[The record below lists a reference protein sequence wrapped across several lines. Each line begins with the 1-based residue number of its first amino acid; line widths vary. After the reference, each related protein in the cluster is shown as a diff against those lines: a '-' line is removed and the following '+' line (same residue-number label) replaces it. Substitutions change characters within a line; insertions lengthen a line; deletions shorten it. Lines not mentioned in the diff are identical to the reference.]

1 MIEPV
6 YIVDLF
12 DSIVRSMDIE
22 VNYQFGHP
30 VEINET
36 LVNLSKITTNPERF
50 PLICL
55 LTDINETK
63 GERFG
68 IDSEVSLHLIIAQL
82 TAKNYTAAERM
93 ENNFKPTL
101 YPIYS
106 ELLTKIAR
114 SKYFVESTPELIKH
128 TKTDRLMW
136 GKVGV
141 NGSEGLIFTDA
152 LDCIELTDLKLTVKT
167 QKCYDSN

>member
-1 MIEPV
+1 MTDPV

-12 DSIVRSMDIE
+12 DSIVKSMDVP

-30 VEINET
+30 IEINET
-36 LVNLSKITTNPERF
+36 LVNLSKISTNPERF

-55 LTDINETK
+55 LTDINEAK

-68 IDSEVSLHLIIAQL
+68 IDSEVSLHIIIAQL
-82 TAKNYTAAERM
+82 TDKNYTALERM

-101 YPIYS
+101 YPIYT

-114 SKYFVESTPELIKH
+114 SKYFTQSTPELIQH

-141 NGSEGLIFTDA
+141 NGNEGLIFTDA
-152 LDCIELTDLKLTVKT
+152 LDCIELTDIKLTIKNN
-167 QKCYDSN
+167 KCYGSN